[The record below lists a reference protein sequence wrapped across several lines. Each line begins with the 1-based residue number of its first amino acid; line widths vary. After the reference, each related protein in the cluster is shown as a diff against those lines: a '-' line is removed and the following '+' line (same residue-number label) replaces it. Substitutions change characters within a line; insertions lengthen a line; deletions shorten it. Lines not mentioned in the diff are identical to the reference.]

1 MRWPLR
7 LRRVYVPVALQDT
20 RPTDVR
26 WNDRDYLAAASGF
39 GGNGVY
45 LCEVSDA
52 LRSCRAAADQAAT
65 PDELKG
71 VQVGIRLL
79 HHLLTMGDRAKA
91 AQRVVEA
98 RGKVDSDE
106 HSGMQLG

>member
-1 MRWPLR
+1 
-7 LRRVYVPVALQDT
+7 
-20 RPTDVR
+20 
-26 WNDRDYLAAASGF
+26 
-39 GGNGVY
+39 
-45 LCEVSDA
+45 
-52 LRSCRAAADQAAT
+52 
-65 PDELKG
+65 
-71 VQVGIRLL
+71 LL